1 VWLLQ
6 RFQPRLFASVHP
18 IRSDA
23 IPPDPD
29 PMSITEANVIL
40 PQDFLYA
47 GPANALDELVEWS
60 RRLGGDPSLVLKG
73 GGNTSVKV
81 AEHDVAG
88 RPVSV
93 LRVKG
98 SGSDLAFAKHG
109 DFAGVRLEDVLPL
122 IGRGDMSDEE
132 MVDYLARTLTDPRAP
147 RPSIETLLHAFIP
160 AAAVFHSHADAI
172 LQLVNTPD
180 PHAALND
187 ALGDDVLRIPYRRP
201 GFLLSKE
208 VGEAVRANP
217 SAPGLVLLNHGL
229 VTWGS
234 SPEEA
239 YRRHLELVDRARA
252 FIDARDPSSTFAAE
266 RCYAMRD
273 DDRRRAAAA
282 LAPVIRGALSAE
294 RRVIVRYT
302 DTPEVLA
309 FAGSGRARSASTA
322 GAATPDHILTTKVHP
337 LWVDV
342 EDPADTDAVARAFA
356 AALETYRADYAAYVS
371 RHRTDEAVQDSS
383 PRIVLVPGV
392 GMFTAGKDAKQA
404 DLARDIYLHTIG
416 IMAGA
421 ETLGGYRSLAEKD
434 QFGAEYWPL
443 ELFKLTLAPPE
454 RELARRVALVTGAAG
469 GLGRAIA
476 HRLAAAGAHVVVTDA
491 NAEGAETVAAEI
503 AGREGGGTAVAC
515 ALDVTGEED
524 VEAAMELALLEF
536 GGVDVVVSNAGI
548 AHCAPIESLE
558 LDDWERSLAVNATG
572 HFLVTRAAL
581 RHFRRQGTGGAIVFV
596 ATKNVTAPGKDFA
609 AYSASKAA
617 EAQLARVAA
626 IEGGPIGVRVNMV
639 NPDAIF
645 GGSNLWSGIREER
658 AKAYGVPPEKLEDV
672 YRGRTLLG
680 VEVRA
685 EDVAEAVLFLAGDRS
700 SRTTGAMLAVDGGVR
715 EAFVR

>member
-1 VWLLQ
+1 
-6 RFQPRLFASVHP
+6 
-18 IRSDA
+18 
-23 IPPDPD
+23 
-29 PMSITEANVIL
+29 MSITDFAT
-40 PQDFLYA
+40 QDYLYA
-47 GPANALDELVEWS
+47 GTGSALDELSEWS
-60 RRLGGDPSLVLKG
+60 RRLGGDPSLVLRG

-81 AEHDVAG
+81 AEVDVAG
-88 RPVSV
+88 RPVNV

-98 SGSDLAFAKHG
+98 SGSDLAFAKNA
-109 DFAGVRLEDVLPL
+109 DFAPVRLDDVLPL
-122 IGRGDMSDEE
+122 IERGDMSDEE

-172 LQLVNTPD
+172 LQLINNAD
-180 PHAALND
+180 PHAALDD
-187 ALGDDVLRIPYRRP
+187 ALGGVLRIPYRRP

-208 VGEAVRANP
+208 VGEAVRAEP
-217 SAPGLVLLNHGL
+217 DAPGLVLLNHGL

-234 SPEEA
+234 TPEEA

-252 FIDARDPSSTFAAE
+252 YVDARDPAAVFVAE
-266 RCYAMRD
+266 DRYRLSD
-273 DDRRRAAAA
+273 DARRAAAAA

-294 RRVIVRYT
+294 RRVILRYC
-302 DTPEVLA
+302 DAPEVLA
-309 FAGSGRARSASTA
+309 FTGSARGRSASAA

-342 EDPADTDAVARAFA
+342 DDPADTEAVARAFA
-356 AALETYRADYAAYVS
+356 PALEAYRADYAAYVS
-371 RHRTDEAVQDSS
+371 RHRTDEALQDSS
-383 PRIVLVPGV
+383 PRIVLVPGI
-392 GMFTAGKDAKQA
+392 GMFTAGKDARAA

-421 ETLGGYRSLAEKD
+421 ETLGGYRSLAEAE
-434 QFGAEYWPL
+434 QFRAEYWPL
-443 ELFKLTLAPPE
+443 ELFKLTLTPAE

-476 HRLAAAGAHVVVTDA
+476 LRLAAAGAHVVVTDT
-491 NAEGAETVAAEI
+491 NAAGAEAVAKEI
-503 AGREGGGTAVAC
+503 TGREGANTAVAC
-515 ALDVTGEED
+515 ALDVTGEAN
-524 VEAAMELALLEF
+524 VAMAMERAMLEF

-548 AHCAPIESLE
+548 AHCAPIEALE
-558 LDDWERSLAVNATG
+558 LADWERSLDVNATG
-572 HFLVTRAAL
+572 HFLVTRSAL

-626 IEGGPIGVRVNMV
+626 IEGGPLGVRVNMV

-645 GGSNLWSGIREER
+645 GGSALWDGIREER
-658 AKAYGVPPEKLEDV
+658 AKAYGVAPERLEDV

-680 VEVRA
+680 VEVRG
-685 EDVAEAVLFLAGDRS
+685 EDVAEAVLFLASDRS
-700 SRTTGAMLAVDGGVR
+700 SRTTGAMIAVDGGVR

>member
-1 VWLLQ
+1 
-6 RFQPRLFASVHP
+6 
-18 IRSDA
+18 
-23 IPPDPD
+23 
-29 PMSITEANVIL
+29 MSSTETAVIL
-40 PQDFLYA
+40 PQDHLYA
-47 GPANALDELVEWS
+47 GPADALDELVAWS
-60 RRLGGDPSLVLKG
+60 RALGGDPSLVLKG

-98 SGSDLAFAKHG
+98 SGSDLAFAKHA
-109 DFAGVRLEDVLPL
+109 DFAPVRLDDVLPL
-122 IGRGDMSDEE
+122 IGRADMSDEE
-132 MVDYLARTLTDPRAP
+132 MVEYLGRTLTDPKAP

-172 LQLVNTPD
+172 LQLINSVD
-180 PHAALND
+180 PHAALD
-187 ALGDDVLRIPYRRP
+187 AALGADVLRVPYRRP

-208 VGEAVRANP
+208 VGVAVRAAP
-217 SAPGLVLLNHGL
+217 EAPGLVLLNHGL

-239 YRRHLELVDRARA
+239 YRRHLALVDRARA
-252 FIDARDPSSTFAAE
+252 YVEARDPAAVFAAE
-266 RCYAMRD
+266 PRYVRGD
-273 DDRRRAAAA
+273 EDRRRAAVA
-282 LAPVIRGALSAE
+282 LAPVIRGALGAE
-294 RRVIVRYT
+294 KRVILRYT
-302 DTPEVLA
+302 DTPDVLA
-309 FAGSGRARSASTA
+309 FVGSDRGRSASTA

-342 EDPADTDAVARAFA
+342 DDPADTDAVARAFA
-356 AALETYRADYAAYVS
+356 AALEAYRATYAAYVS
-371 RHRTDEAVQDSS
+371 RHRTDEPVLDSS

-392 GMFTAGKDAKQA
+392 GMFTAGKDAKSA
-404 DLARDIYLHTIG
+404 ELARDIYLHTIG

-421 ETLGGYRSLAEKD
+421 ETLGGYRSLPEPE
-434 QFGAEYWPL
+434 QFRAEYWPL
-443 ELFKLTLAPPE
+443 ELYKLTLAPPE

-491 NAEGAETVAAEI
+491 NAAGAETVAREI
-503 AGREGGGTAVAC
+503 AGAEGAATVISHP
-515 ALDVTGEED
+515 LDVTRED
-524 VEAAMELALLEF
+524 AVEAAMARAILEF

-558 LDDWERSLAVNATG
+558 LEAWERSMDVNATG

-645 GGSNLWSGIREER
+645 AGSGLWTDIREER
-658 AKAYGVPPEKLEDV
+658 AKAYGVSPEKLEDV

-680 VEVRA
+680 VEVRG
-685 EDVAEAVLFLAGDRS
+685 EDVAEAVLFLASDRS
-700 SRTTGAMLAVDGGVR
+700 SRTTGAMIAVDGGVR